1 VWTKLSLG
9 VTGIPS
15 AHVVATVPAL
25 DRQVLEAPD
34 GVEPLVNH
42 SFADCALP
50 LGYGALRLV
59 YPALDPGTFSS
70 MIRWPYA
77 MPWTSASC
85 SVS

>member
-34 GVEPLVNH
+34 GVEPLVNITVLQTVPFH
-42 SFADCALP
+42 LGTAPYDCFSLP
-50 LGYGALRLV
+50 SIQAPSRQ
-59 YPALDPGTFSS
+59 
-70 MIRWPYA
+70 
-77 MPWTSASC
+77 
-85 SVS
+85 